1 MGTVIDFYTARPL
14 PPVAKAEARCRCTLC
29 GADLW
34 HISASGEVC
43 CADCETV
50 CPYRIDAD
58 TRRPPRRVRA
68 GRQRTGEPL
77 NMADFKFIACE
88 EQGDVLR
95 IAINRPPYN
104 VLDIATMEEM
114 NTALD
119 MAMDNKTAKVLVITG
134 NGDKTFSSGVDVM
147 DHTPD
152 KVVKMIDVFHGLL
165 KRLMLV
171 PIPTVAVVNGPA
183 LGGGCELAI
192 ACDMVVA
199 SERPSSAS
207 PRSSSAS
214 SRRSPRSC
222 LPRQV
227 PMTKVME
234 LLLGGG
240 IIDAKEAHRIGM
252 VNAVFPAENFA
263 ADAGKY
269 LEQFTTLSR
278 VALLHTKKAV
288 KEAANAALL
297 RSPAPRRAP
306 LPARADGYRGC
317 GGRPE
322 FSFMEKRKPVWKNK

>member
-1 MGTVIDFYTARPL
+1 
-14 PPVAKAEARCRCTLC
+14 
-29 GADLW
+29 
-34 HISASGEVC
+34 
-43 CADCETV
+43 
-50 CPYRIDAD
+50 
-58 TRRPPRRVRA
+58 
-68 GRQRTGEPL
+68 
-77 NMADFKFIACE
+77 MADFKFIACE

-119 MAMDNKTAKVLVITG
+119 LAMDNKTAKVLVITG

-199 SERPSSAS
+199 SEKAKFGQPEIKLGVFPPIA
-207 PRSSSAS
+207 AIL
-214 SRRSPRSC
+214 

-288 KEAANAALL
+288 KEAANRPFYEALHHVEHHYL
-297 RSPAPRRAP
+297 HELMGTEDAVEGLNSASWKSASPS
-306 LPARADGYRGC
+306 
-317 GGRPE
+317 GRT
-322 FSFMEKRKPVWKNK
+322 NNT